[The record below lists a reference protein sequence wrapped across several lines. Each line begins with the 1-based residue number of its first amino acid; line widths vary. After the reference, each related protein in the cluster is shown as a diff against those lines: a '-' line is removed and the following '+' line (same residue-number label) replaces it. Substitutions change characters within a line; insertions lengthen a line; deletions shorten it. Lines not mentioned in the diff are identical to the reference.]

1 MEKKLCP
8 IHHYFYQSDEC
19 PICKKERIQK
29 MAMRWSSKHMNNQ
42 EKHSEKD
49 KDKIEIMDEM
59 LEKLKEKYK
68 KH

>member
-8 IHHYFYQSDEC
+8 IHYYFYESNEC
-19 PICKKERIQK
+19 PICEKERIQK
-29 MAMRWSSKHMNNQ
+29 MAMRWPSKHMGTQ
-42 EKHSEKD
+42 EKHLEEDESKVET
-49 KDKIEIMDEM
+49 MNEM

>member
-1 MEKKLCP
+1 MEKNLCP

-19 PICKKERIQK
+19 PICKKERILK
-29 MAMRWSSKHMNNQ
+29 MAMRWSSNHMDNQ

-49 KDKIEIMDEM
+49 EDKIEIMDEM